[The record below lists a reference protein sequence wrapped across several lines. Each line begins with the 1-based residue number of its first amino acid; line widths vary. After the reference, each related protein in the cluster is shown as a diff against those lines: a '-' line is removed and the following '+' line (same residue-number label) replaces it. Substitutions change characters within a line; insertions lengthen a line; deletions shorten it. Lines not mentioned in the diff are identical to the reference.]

1 MSERMSGRAPDS
13 EPPRGERPY
22 EETPD
27 GPAPEETRGETAA
40 DVPGGAHGEAHG
52 GALGSRLNWLR
63 AAVLGANDGIVSTAG
78 LVVGVAGA
86 TDDRGALLTAGLAGL
101 LAGSMSMA
109 AGEYVSVSTQ
119 RDAEKAALAME
130 KRELREQPEAELAEL
145 AGMLEERGLSREVA
159 REAAQQLTE
168 RDALRAHARVELGID
183 PDELTNPW
191 HAAWASFVAFTVGA
205 LLPLLAIVL
214 PSTAWRLGVT
224 VGSVLAALALT
235 GWSSARLGAA
245 RARPAVVRNVAG
257 GALAMAVTYGAGA
270 LLGAVGV

>member
-1 MSERMSGRAPDS
+1 MTEATHD
-13 EPPRGERPY
+13 
-22 EETPD
+22 
-27 GPAPEETRGETAA
+27 
-40 DVPGGAHGEAHG
+40 EAHG
-52 GALGSRLNWLR
+52 GALASRLNWLR

-86 TDDRGALLTAGLAGL
+86 TGDRGTLLTAGLAGL

-119 RDAEKAALAME
+119 RDSEKAALAME
-130 KRELREQPEAELAEL
+130 RRELREQPEAELAEL
-145 AGMLEERGLSREVA
+145 TDLLEQRGLSSEVA
-159 REAAQQLTE
+159 REAAEQLTE

-183 PDELTNPW
+183 PDQLTNPW

-205 LLPLLAIVL
+205 LLPLLAIIL
-214 PSTAWRLGVT
+214 PPADWRLWVT
-224 VGSVLAALALT
+224 VVSVLGALALT
-235 GWSSARLGAA
+235 GWSSARLGSAA
-245 RARPAVVRNVAG
+245 ARPAVLRNMGG

>member
-1 MSERMSGRAPDS
+1 MRGAILGPVT
-13 EPPRGERPY
+13 EPPHD
-22 EETPD
+22 ET
-27 GPAPEETRGETAA
+27 
-40 DVPGGAHGEAHG
+40 HG

-86 TDDRGALLTAGLAGL
+86 TGDRAALLTAGLAGL

-119 RDAEKAALAME
+119 RDSELAALAME
-130 KRELREQPEAELAEL
+130 KRELREQPDAELEEL
-145 AGMLEERGLSREVA
+145 TELLEERGLSRQVA
-159 REAAQQLTE
+159 REAAVQLTE

-191 HAAWASFVAFTVGA
+191 HAAWASFLAFTVGA

-214 PSTAWRLGVT
+214 PPASVRLLVT
-224 VGSVLAALALT
+224 VASVLAALVLT

-245 RARPAVVRNVAG
+245 DPKRALLRNVAG
-257 GALAMAVTYGAGA
+257 GALAMGVTYAAGS
-270 LLGAVGV
+270 LLGAAGV

>member
-1 MSERMSGRAPDS
+1 MTDAPQA
-13 EPPRGERPY
+13 
-22 EETPD
+22 
-27 GPAPEETRGETAA
+27 PAH
-40 DVPGGAHGEAHG
+40 DEAHG

-63 AAVLGANDGIVSTAG
+63 AAVLGANDGVVSTAG

-86 TDDRGALLTAGLAGL
+86 TDDRATLLTAGLAGL

-119 RDAEKAALAME
+119 RDSEKAALAEE

-145 AGMLEERGLSREVA
+145 TDLLEARGLSREVA
-159 REAAQQLTE
+159 REAAEQLTE

-191 HAAWASFVAFTVGA
+191 HAAGASFLAFTVGA

-214 PSTAWRLGVT
+214 PPAQARLYVT
-224 VGSVLAALALT
+224 VLSVLAALALA
-235 GWSSARLGAA
+235 GWSSARLGDAP
-245 RARPAVVRNVAG
+245 ARPAILRNVGG
-257 GALAMAVTYGAGA
+257 GALAMAVTHAAGS
-270 LLGAVGV
+270 LLGAAGV

>member
-1 MSERMSGRAPDS
+1 MM
-13 EPPRGERPY
+13 EP
-22 EETPD
+22 THD
-27 GPAPEETRGETAA
+27 
-40 DVPGGAHGEAHG
+40 EAHG
-52 GALGSRLNWLR
+52 GALGARLNWLR

-86 TDDRGALLTAGLAGL
+86 TTDRGTLLTAGLAGL

-119 RDAEKAALAME
+119 RDSEQAALAME
-130 KRELREQPEAELAEL
+130 RRELKEQPEAELAEL
-145 AGMLEERGLSREVA
+145 AEILEQRGLSPEVA
-159 REAAQQLTE
+159 REAAVQLTA

-191 HAAWASFVAFTVGA
+191 HAAWASFLAFTVGA

-214 PSTAWRLGVT
+214 PPAGVRLPIT
-224 VGSVLAALALT
+224 VASVLAALVVT

-245 RARPAVVRNVAG
+245 KPGRAVGRNVVG
-257 GALAMAVTYGAGA
+257 GALAMGVTYAAGA
-270 LLGAVGV
+270 LLGAAGV

>member
-1 MSERMSGRAPDS
+1 MT
-13 EPPRGERPY
+13 EPKH
-22 EETPD
+22 EEN
-27 GPAPEETRGETAA
+27 
-40 DVPGGAHGEAHG
+40 HG

-86 TDDRGALLTAGLAGL
+86 TGSRAALLTAGLAGL

-119 RDAEKAALAME
+119 RDSELAALAVE
-130 KRELREQPEAELAEL
+130 KRELREQPEAELREL
-145 AGMLEERGLSREVA
+145 TEMLQARGLSEEVA
-159 REAAQQLTE
+159 REAAEQLTE
-168 RDALRAHARVELGID
+168 RDALRAHASVELGID

-191 HAAWASFVAFTVGA
+191 HAAWASFLAFTVGA

-214 PSTAWRLGVT
+214 PPAGWRLPVT
-224 VGSVLAALALT
+224 VLCVLAALVLT
-235 GWSSARLGAA
+235 GWTSARLGAA
-245 RARPAVVRNVAG
+245 APRRAVLRNVGG
-257 GALAMAVTYGAGA
+257 GALAMAVTYAAGS

>member
-1 MSERMSGRAPDS
+1 MT
-13 EPPRGERPY
+13 EP
-22 EETPD
+22 THD
-27 GPAPEETRGETAA
+27 N
-40 DVPGGAHGEAHG
+40 EAHG

-78 LVVGVAGA
+78 IVVGVAGA
-86 TDDRGALLTAGLAGL
+86 TPDRNALLTAGLAGL

-119 RDAEKAALAME
+119 RDSELAALAQE
-130 KRELREQPEAELAEL
+130 KRELREQPEAELEEL
-145 AGMLEERGLSREVA
+145 TELLERRGLTREVA
-159 REAAQQLTE
+159 REAAVQLTE

-191 HAAWASFVAFTVGA
+191 NAAVASFLAFTVGA

-214 PSTAWRLGVT
+214 PPADWRLPVT
-224 VGSVLAALALT
+224 VGSVLAALVLT

-245 RARPAVVRNVAG
+245 AAGPAVLRNMAG
-257 GALAMAVTYGAGA
+257 GALAMGVTYAAGS